1 MSPTMSSTIP
11 EPITPS
17 TCGGGGT
24 GEELGVPAF
33 GTQIQVMSACGPP
46 EVFTTISGVGD
57 ISGPNTSVAETE
69 TTSHSTGSPHRTFLP
84 TLIDDGEISF
94 PDFWNPSDPTQSLYS
109 PFGLENLFQNRA
121 VTKWRL
127 VIPDASHRTREFL
140 GFVKT
145 LGETYPVQGVMT
157 RNVSIRITSIPK
169 DVQSVVTLTPAQNI
183 TAPATETTATIA
195 VASSDSLPWSAVA
208 QDSWI
213 TVDSPT
219 SPVTGAGNVGYTV
232 AAQLPAAPSRTGH
245 IQVGDKQFLI
255 TQAAGA

>member
-1 MSPTMSSTIP
+1 MSPTIP

-46 EVFTTISGVGD
+46 DTFTTISGVGD

-69 TTSHSTGSPHRTFLP
+69 TTSHSTGSPHRTFIP

-127 VIPDASHRTREFL
+127 VTPDASNRTREFL

-157 RNVSIRITSIPK
+157 RNVSIRITSVPK
-169 DVQSVVTLTPAQNI
+169 DVQAVVTLTPAQNI
-183 TAPATETTATIA
+183 TVPATETS
-195 VASSDSLPWSAVA
+195 AS
-208 QDSWI
+208 I
-213 TVDSPT
+213 TVATTDTMSWGAVSDAPSWLTIDAPT
-219 SPVTGAGNVGYTV
+219 SPVSGNGTVDYT
-232 AAQLPAAPSRTGH
+232 ATAQLPAAPARTGH
-245 IQVGDKQFLI
+245 ILVGDKSFLV